1 MAGKGGLGTKSITG
15 GDGANRAFM
24 GLLYLCIWGLWGL
37 AGAVVT
43 PGDQELQEVQ
53 NRQVL
58 LARPGQLMAIMR
70 GICYCTFL
78 QPTAFPRALGM
89 GNNWAA
95 AREHPANMAWAGTQE
110 MCKHC

>member
-1 MAGKGGLGTKSITG
+1 MA
-15 GDGANRAFM
+15 
-24 GLLYLCIWGLWGL
+24 
-37 AGAVVT
+37 

-70 GICYCTFL
+70 GPLLLHFPPAKAFL

-95 AREHPANMAWAGTQE
+95 AREHPANVAWAGTQE

>member
-1 MAGKGGLGTKSITG
+1 MAGKGGLGIKSITG
-15 GDGANRAFM
+15 GDGANRAFK

-43 PGDQELQEVQ
+43 PGDQEVQ

-70 GICYCTFL
+70 GIWYCTFL